1 MLFNLIKSQPAYYA
15 DGYELYFTT
24 DTTDTDVANAAFG
37 IGTKYLSYDH
47 PDRFFASAYHIETC
61 AADRGVFIKI
71 GIPFLD

>member
-1 MLFNLIKSQPAYYA
+1 MLFNLISSRPAYYC